1 MIKRVRS
8 LSRFPA
14 SASSPLVKKHLSD
27 ISRALLEGENK
38 EKFAEFL
45 REHEK
50 QGLYALY
57 RKNGEL
63 YYVGRASN
71 LLGRLSS
78 HRSDL
83 HGKKWDKLAIYIIDE
98 KLTLHDVESLLIAV
112 SKPEGNKNR
121 GRLKGDLK
129 AALKNFMKAAAN
141 EEITASLYPNM
152 EPRQTTKTHRITEKK
167 IEAFVR
173 QNGVTYTAG
182 ILGVSQGRIS
192 QLRGEKRLRQW
203 VIAAGKR
210 EKLLLAIEAG
220 RTKRSV
226 SFRQACVTSCE
237 SHC

>member
-1 MIKRVRS
+1 MKRRRRRNLKLSTSVNSQLVR
-8 LSRFPA
+8 
-14 SASSPLVKKHLSD
+14 KHLSE

-57 RKNGEL
+57 KKNGEL

-129 AALKNFMKAAAN
+129 KALKDFMKTAAI
-141 EEITASLYPNM
+141 EEITASLYPNV
-152 EPRQTTKTHRITEKK
+152 EPKQTKKSHRITEKK
-167 IEAFVR
+167 IEAFIDEK
-173 QNGVTYTAG
+173 GVTKTAN

-192 QLRGEKRLRQW
+192 QLRGEKRLRRW

-210 EKLLLAIEAG
+210 EKLLVAIETATTRNR
-220 RTKRSV
+220 RTRN
-226 SFRQACVTSCE
+226 
-237 SHC
+237 

>member
-1 MIKRVRS
+1 MD
-8 LSRFPA
+8 
-14 SASSPLVKKHLSD
+14 SSPLVKKHLTE

-38 EKFAEFL
+38 ERFVSFL
-45 REHEK
+45 RDHEK

-57 RKNGEL
+57 KKNGEL

-71 LLGRLSS
+71 LLQRLAT
-78 HRSDL
+78 HTSDL

-98 KLTLHDVESLLIAV
+98 TLTLHDVESLLIAV

-129 AALKNFMKAAAN
+129 KALKDFMKAAAV
-141 EEITASLYPNM
+141 EEINASLYPNQ
-152 EPRQTTKTHRITEKK
+152 ELKQTKKSHRITEKK
-167 IEAFVR
+167 IETFIR
-173 QNGVTYTAG
+173 ENGVVQTAG

-210 EKLLLAIEAG
+210 EKLLVAMETPKA
-220 RTKRSV
+220 KRK
-226 SFRQACVTSCE
+226 
-237 SHC
+237 

>member
-1 MIKRVRS
+1 MKRRRRRRPKLSTSVNSQLVR
-8 LSRFPA
+8 
-14 SASSPLVKKHLSD
+14 KHLSE

-57 RKNGEL
+57 KKNGEL

-129 AALKNFMKAAAN
+129 KALKDFMKTAAI
-141 EEITASLYPNM
+141 EEITASLYPNV
-152 EPRQTTKTHRITEKK
+152 EPKQTTKSHRITENK
-167 IEAFVR
+167 IEAFIDEK
-173 QNGVTYTAG
+173 GVAETAS

-192 QLRGEKRLRQW
+192 QLRGEKRLRRW

-210 EKLLLAIEAG
+210 EKLLVAIETARMRRR
-220 RTKRSV
+220 RTRN
-226 SFRQACVTSCE
+226 
-237 SHC
+237 

>member
-1 MIKRVRS
+1 MKRKRN
-8 LSRFPA
+8 LGG
-14 SASSPLVKKHLSD
+14 SPLVTKHITE

-38 EKFAEFL
+38 EKFVAFL
-45 REHEK
+45 RDHER

-57 RKNGEL
+57 KKNGEL

-71 LLGRLSS
+71 LLQRLGT
-78 HRSDL
+78 HTSDL

-129 AALKNFMKAAAN
+129 KDLKDFMKAAAI
-141 EEITASLYPNM
+141 EEINASLYPNL
-152 EPRQTTKTHRITEKK
+152 EPKQTKKSHRITEKK
-167 IEAFVR
+167 IEAFIKDH
-173 QNGVTYTAG
+173 GVVKTADV
-182 ILGVSQGRIS
+182 LGVSPGRIS

-210 EKLLLAIEAG
+210 EKLLLAIEATG
-220 RTKRSV
+220 NRRHST
-226 SFRQACVTSCE
+226 A
-237 SHC
+237 